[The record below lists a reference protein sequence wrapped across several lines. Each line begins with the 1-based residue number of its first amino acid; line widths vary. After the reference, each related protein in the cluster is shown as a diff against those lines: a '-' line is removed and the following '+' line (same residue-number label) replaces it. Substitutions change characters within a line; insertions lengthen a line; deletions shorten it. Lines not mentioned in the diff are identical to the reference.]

1 MPIVQSVPTV
11 SIGTGFP
18 DSTSPATPKSE
29 MILPPQ
35 KRTFETNLT
44 SNLYH
49 LEPSR
54 RGSLSTPFSNGE
66 VLHLLVLANPCLDV
80 IDDTVKLLIISGVT
94 HDPGHQLPGKNIT
107 MWSFKGKIK
116 MLHPPDQAWAIPN
129 SFKTSHNKS
138 KFLHKVLA
146 LKTSPR
152 THRGSLD
159 LHGHR
164 LRQVLDSLEA
174 IFQHSRLDFAHL
186 KQSLALKEKFST
198 DLSVNPISF
207 GKNLRHFRQVM
218 ESLRNTWVS
227 LSRPN

>member
-80 IDDTVKLLIISGVT
+80 IDDTVELLLFSGVT
-94 HDPGHQLPGKNIT
+94 HDPGHQD
-107 MWSFKGKIK
+107 SFYISERF
-116 MLHPPDQAWAIPN
+116 LSQSPVTWEEYYN
-129 SFKTSHNKS
+129 V
-138 KFLHKVLA
+138 KF
-146 LKTSPR
+146 
-152 THRGSLD
+152 
-159 LHGHR
+159 
-164 LRQVLDSLEA
+164 
-174 IFQHSRLDFAHL
+174 
-186 KQSLALKEKFST
+186 
-198 DLSVNPISF
+198 
-207 GKNLRHFRQVM
+207 
-218 ESLRNTWVS
+218 
-227 LSRPN
+227 